1 MRKALGLFAGFA
13 ALFASTPPVVAN
25 RTRTEEPLRP
35 RLPRPEPKPRK
46 GFVRPETFTYN
57 LDAEGYVT
65 NYKEKIVFSCDAK
78 DLDAAGK
85 KFRKWRR
92 NHPLVIAVVLLLSVL
107 AQSCYTSGYGCR
119 GNSRIITRVR

>member
-1 MRKALGLFAGFA
+1 MRKALGLFA

-25 RTRTEEPLRP
+25 KATKEPLRP
-35 RLPRPEPKPRK
+35 RQPRPEPKPRA
-46 GFVRPETFTYN
+46 GFRRPETFTYN
-57 LDAEGYVT
+57 LDAEGFVT
-65 NYKEKIVFSCDAK
+65 NYKDKIVFSCDAK
-78 DLDAAGK
+78 DLETAGK

-92 NHPLVIAVVLLLSVL
+92 NHPLIIAVVLLLSVL